1 MLGMLIFLMM
11 IFRLSLSLNTV
22 LSRQKLDVLHAD
34 TERVWGPGGE
44 TRTSVSIFL
53 TCRYLAAVAAR
64 RGSWRGRGRRSGADS
79 PANGQTHLRPVLIIL
94 TKERPVFTCTD
105 RGTRGS

>member
-22 LSRQKLDVLHAD
+22 LSRQKLDVLQAD

-44 TRTSVSIFL
+44 T
-53 TCRYLAAVAAR
+53 RYLAAVAAR
-64 RGSWRGRGRRSGADS
+64 RGSWRGRGRRSG
-79 PANGQTHLRPVLIIL
+79 GQTH
-94 TKERPVFTCTD
+94 
-105 RGTRGS
+105 